1 MPDNPYAIA
10 AGRYFQIFLGIAG
23 SLLFARVVIRSI
35 ASGRAYGLSRYSR
48 IVGDP
53 YTAVG
58 NPSQFWLLVTFYAA
72 MVVLFAVLA
81 WRAYR
86 G

>member
-10 AGRYFQIFLGIAG
+10 VTRFFLILLGIAG
-23 SLLFARVVIRSI
+23 SLLSARIVIHSI

-53 YTAVG
+53 YTAIG
-58 NPSQFWLLVTFYAA
+58 NPSQFWLLITFYAA
-72 MVVLFAVLA
+72 MVVLFAAIA